1 MKMNH
6 LKLIG
11 ALTSKPYAFTA
22 RSWELKNI
30 ETIDLFDALGSNV
43 RIDIRGSEIMRV
55 LPLPNEFINE
65 EWISDKARFSYD
77 GLKRWRFI
85 YPLVKKED
93 LFIQTSWT
101 DVFKVI
107 KDTLDSKRFSK
118 TIINTGNFTD
128 LETLT
133 ALKKFADS
141 KNNVII
147 NNNITKNNLD
157 INNYTLDLKDFHNVE
172 GQKVYILV
180 GINLRIENPVLNIR
194 LRRLSQQESVLV
206 AYIGPKNDS
215 NLNFLHLG
223 NNLNILKKIVEGKH
237 YFVSIIQSFLKKN
250 NLNLKLKNVFK
261 NKISVILDE
270 NVVFTTNIN
279 KKYFNGLDLDFKT
292 LVNYSGKINA
302 LEIGFCTT
310 KNNVIDNQPNLLY
323 LVGVEDY
330 KNIKTNDFVI
340 FQGHHNDKIRTK
352 FDIILPTVNWTE
364 KSSIY
369 LNTFGMAQKTN
380 FVVYPP
386 ANARVDWKITRMLSL
401 LFNKDISFSTVQEV
415 HNRLNQLTPKITS
428 SLNIF
433 EKKITYKLNIE
444 SKKAFQSITK
454 LNSMPLRTI
463 NFNYYNLTS
472 IERSSK
478 VMNNCSESFKN
489 TNNNFLK

>member
-1 MKMNH
+1 M
-6 LKLIG
+6 
-11 ALTSKPYAFTA
+11 
-22 RSWELKNI
+22 
-30 ETIDLFDALGSNV
+30 
-43 RIDIRGSEIMRV
+43 
-55 LPLPNEFINE
+55 
-65 EWISDKARFSYD
+65 
-77 GLKRWRFI
+77 
-85 YPLVKKED
+85 
-93 LFIQTSWT
+93 
-101 DVFKVI
+101 
-107 KDTLDSKRFSK
+107 
-118 TIINTGNFTD
+118 
-128 LETLT
+128 
-133 ALKKFADS
+133 
-141 KNNVII
+141 
-147 NNNITKNNLD
+147 
-157 INNYTLDLKDFHNVE
+157 E

-270 NVVFTTNIN
+270 NVIFTTNIN

-340 FQGHHNDKIRTK
+340 FQGHHNDKIRTQ

-369 LNTFGMAQKTN
+369 LNTFGMTQKTN

-444 SKKAFQSITK
+444 NKKAFQSITK
-454 LNSMPLRTI
+454 LNSMPLRTM

>member
-1 MKMNH
+1 MNY

-55 LPLPNEFINE
+55 LPLTNEFINE

-93 LFIQTSWT
+93 IFVQTSWT
-101 DVFKVI
+101 EVFKII
-107 KDTLDSKRFSK
+107 KDTLNNKKFSK
-118 TIINTGNFTD
+118 IVINTGNFTD

-133 ALKKFADS
+133 ALKKFTDLN
-141 KNNVII
+141 NNVIV
-147 NNNITKNNLD
+147 NNNITKNN
-157 INNYTLDLKDFHNVE
+157 INISKYTLDLKDFHNVE

-180 GINLRIENPVLNIR
+180 GIILRLENPVLNIR

-206 AYIGPKNDS
+206 AYIGPKYDS

-223 NNLNILKKIVEGKH
+223 NNLDVLKRIIEGKH
-237 YFVSIIQSFLKKN
+237 HFVSILQAFLKKN
-250 NLNLKLKNVFK
+250 NQNIKFKNIFK
-261 NKISVILDE
+261 NKISVILNE
-270 NVVFTTNIN
+270 NIKFPEHIN

-302 LEIGFCTT
+302 LEIGFYTQ
-310 KNNVIDNQPNLLY
+310 KQNIVDNKPNLLY
-323 LVGVEDY
+323 LVGIEDY
-330 KNIKTNDFVI
+330 KNIKENDFVI
-340 FQGHHNDKIRTK
+340 FQGDHNDKIRTK
-352 FDIILPTVNWTE
+352 FNIILPTVNWTE

-369 LNTFGMAQKTN
+369 LNTFGIAQKTN

-386 ANARVDWKITRMLSL
+386 VNARVDWKITRMLSL
-401 LFNKDISFSTVQEV
+401 LFNKDISFNTVQEV
-415 HNRLNQLTPKITS
+415 HKRLNQLTPKITN

-433 EKKITYKLNIE
+433 EKKVTYKLNLE
-444 SKKAFQSITK
+444 NKKAFNSIFK
-454 LNSMPLRTI
+454 WNSTSLRTTI
-463 NFNYYNLTS
+463 FNYYNLTS

-478 VMNNCSESFKN
+478 IMQNCSENLKN